1 MARELT
7 EPASLTFRLA
17 VAGDAPEIAA
27 LHCAAADAL
36 TREFGEGRWSSRPT
50 EGNVLRDIRTSRVI
64 VAHDAAGLAGT
75 LRLATKKPWAIDPKY
90 FTPVKRPLYL
100 HGMAVA
106 PSRQRTGIGRR
117 LLNEALQIAR
127 AWPAEA
133 VRLDAYDAAA
143 GAGPFYARCG
153 FTEVG
158 RVEYRGA
165 PLIYFEKLVA
175 ASRTG

>member
-7 EPASLTFRLA
+7 GTAPLTFRLA
-17 VAGDAPEIAA
+17 VERDAPALAA
-27 LHCAAADAL
+27 LHGAAADAL

-64 VAHDAAGLAGT
+64 VAHDEAGLAGT

-90 FTPVKRPLYL
+90 FTSVARPLYL
-100 HGMAVA
+100 LSMAVA
-106 PSRQRTGIGRR
+106 PRCQRRGVGR
-117 LLNEALQIAR
+117 LLLDEAMEVAR

-133 VRLDAYDAAA
+133 LRLDAYDAPA
-143 GAGPFYARCG
+143 GAGEFYRRCG

-158 RVEYRGA
+158 RAEYRAA
-165 PLIYFEKLVA
+165 PLIYFERIV
-175 ASRTG
+175 